1 MTEISEYA
9 QLDHLDRMIIE
20 ELSLDGRMS
29 VIHLAKKLEIST
41 STCRVRLKRLVS
53 ESSSLVSVP
62 SSIPR
67 GSIRIMWHL

>member
-1 MTEISEYA
+1 
-9 QLDHLDRMIIE
+9 
-20 ELSLDGRMS
+20 MS